1 MRKHVVANK
10 QQGALASAFRR
21 SLFPSLAIIVPSA
34 RTSQPD
40 NINVVRQ
47 DYYRSFC
54 EVIQPAT
61 NRDPGLFSTITPVPP
76 SPMIRVFI
84 AP

>member
-1 MRKHVVANK
+1 LRKHVVANK

-21 SLFPSLAIIVPSA
+21 SLFPSLAIIE
-34 RTSQPD
+34 PD